1 MLDDVW
7 KHVPGG
13 VFSEDAIDV
22 TVIRDDLS
30 IVEGCPVRTGQPV
43 QGDFGAPGQIAGILR
58 PGNKERRHCHAVEML
73 DIDIVSI
80 QRHHMSR
87 STHRRYMLE
96 ASRIRHAEHFVEV
109 VEGGPVQLIELI
121 QLTVQE

>member
-1 MLDDVW
+1 
-7 KHVPGG
+7 
-13 VFSEDAIDV
+13 
-22 TVIRDDLS
+22 
-30 IVEGCPVRTGQPV
+30 
-43 QGDFGAPGQIAGILR
+43 
-58 PGNKERRHCHAVEML
+58 
-73 DIDIVSI
+73 
-80 QRHHMSR
+80 MSR